1 MTMQSKRALI
11 TGFTLVE
18 VMVALAV
25 VSIGMLGIASLYT
38 QTLGAAR
45 TAQYRS
51 QAVNLLADMADRIRA
66 NRIGGAA
73 YAGAPANN
81 NCGLT
86 GGASC
91 SPAELAAYDLFTWG
105 ESVEALLPGGN
116 WSVSR
121 TLATAPPTYTVTV
134 EWEEVG
140 SGTLTESALIQVP
153 TY

>member
-1 MTMQSKRALI
+1 MIRLSKDAWI
-11 TGFTLVE
+11 AGFTLVE

-38 QTLGAAR
+38 QTLGATR

-66 NRIGGAA
+66 NRLGGVS
-73 YAGAPANN
+73 YAGTPANN

-105 ESVEALLPGGN
+105 ESVEALLPGGQ
-116 WSVSR
+116 WSVSH
-121 TLATAPPTYTVTV
+121 TQTTSPPTYTITV
-134 EWEEVG
+134 EWDEVG
-140 SGTLTESALIQVP
+140 SGTLSESALIQVP

>member
-1 MTMQSKRALI
+1 MIRPSNGALF

-38 QTLGAAR
+38 QTLGATR

-66 NRIGGAA
+66 NRLGGVS
-73 YAGAPANN
+73 YTGAPADN

-105 ESVEALLPGGN
+105 GSVEALLPAGQ
-116 WSVSR
+116 WSISR
-121 TLATAPPTYTVTV
+121 TGATAPPTYTITV
-134 EWEEVG
+134 EWDEVG
-140 SGTLTESALIQVP
+140 NGTLTESALIQVP